1 MELSHAGPKTGD
13 YPRLPGKPQAL
24 PGVGSSDLVRQS
36 NTHRLR
42 KLRSDSP
49 PKTRWRQ
56 AHRGARNVTEKPTEH
71 TKRNLR
77 RRRGRAQP
85 PNSTGGNRGN
95 RGSTP
100 SQFAPLPPVQNAQRC
115 SLMPNDQAHRPP
127 SPDFWKTQNSKAP
140 APSANG
146 GSVQR
151 PCSATCSSNLKN
163 LRSDSFRKRC
173 DNRPGHCAR
182 NVTEKP
188 AKLTKRNPRRR
199 REMAQPPNSTG
210 GNGGNRGSIPSQL
223 APLPPVSNGPAPLA
237 HAEHLIRL
245 PIGRL

>member
-1 MELSHAGPKTGD
+1 VQRHCSATRFSFSKNLRLNRSALAVRPGRAAAPGTITANHAEYTKRIRVFRVVRGQEKSLRHLNLTLSLQTCERRRTPELSHAGPRTQAD
-13 YPRLPGKPQAL
+13 PRLPGKPGAL

-115 SLMPNDQAHRPP
+115 SLMPNLKQCIRRA
-127 SPDFWKTQNSKAP
+127 A
-140 APSANG
+140 AN
-146 GSVQR
+146 
-151 PCSATCSSNLKN
+151 
-163 LRSDSFRKRC
+163 KRRFC
-173 DNRPGHCAR
+173 RDVAR
-182 NVTEKP
+182 RHDGYTAVE
-188 AKLTKRNPRRR
+188 LSR
-199 REMAQPPNSTG
+199 
-210 GNGGNRGSIPSQL
+210 
-223 APLPPVSNGPAPLA
+223 
-237 HAEHLIRL
+237 
-245 PIGRL
+245 